1 MGRVENVFPCTHWHL
16 RKCLLVIVQISSHP
30 NNSLITQALWCPV
43 YFITF
48 IKILLSITKLSAK
61 LSQVQFWK
69 PVRTNCPQSNK
80 NWTAASSKIT
90 LFYDDVLLHISI
102 IVFTFVTVYKTLD
115 FKLKAFCVNN
125 VYFLDSSY
133 QKNFKFQSWFLLQNS
148 INLNNYAKGC
158 FWGTEY
164 TPHRRWQFFQQ
175 LGSHDK

>member
-80 NWTAASSKIT
+80 NWTVASSKIT
-90 LFYDDVLLHISI
+90 LFYDDVCTSAYFNHRVYICNCLQNIGFQVESILCEQCVLLGQLLSEKLQISI
-102 IVFTFVTVYKTLD
+102 MVFTPKFNK
-115 FKLKAFCVNN
+115 FK
-125 VYFLDSSY
+125 
-133 QKNFKFQSWFLLQNS
+133 
-148 INLNNYAKGC
+148 
-158 FWGTEY
+158 
-164 TPHRRWQFFQQ
+164 
-175 LGSHDK
+175 

>member
-1 MGRVENVFPCTHWHL
+1 M
-16 RKCLLVIVQISSHP
+16 QISSHP
-30 NNSLITQALWCPV
+30 NNSLITQALRCPV

-69 PVRTNCPQSNK
+69 PVRTNCQQSNK
-80 NWTAASSKIT
+80 NWTVASSKIT

-102 IVFTFVTVYKTLD
+102 IVFTFVTVYKKLD
-115 FKLKAFCVNN
+115 SKLKAFCVDN

-133 QKNFKFQSWFLLQNS
+133 QKNFKFQLWFLLQHS

-158 FWGTEY
+158 F
-164 TPHRRWQFFQQ
+164 
-175 LGSHDK
+175 